1 MEGRH
6 RHPAVTDA
14 VRQSFIASYEKQ
26 YRSAT
31 KFADRFQSI
40 PRPGGIEIMAL
51 DTTLPDTPLCRNLEM
66 SKDGKWLSALFNWRK
81 FWLPL
86 NEVTKEEVLCLLLSS
101 IVLAAKR
108 LCIDISVGGHFYM
121 VKFDGGIDLDT
132 TVVETMKRADFLLG
146 AFAFGREAR
155 SGTLFEPKE
164 GQLPGYKNPILETAR
179 LLRDDAEYAAAR
191 CQYSELWLQ
200 PILVAD
206 SPITMPSA
214 KWWDWWPELV
224 FPKPILRLSWRL
236 VLADLFGKRAYYDV
250 PEAAEQVSAEAMV
263 LLRPYQALMKSFQ
276 QHGSAWIAS
285 EPDLTKIEWYAK
297 IFHVFSLARASSNRK
312 SDVPP
317 GLSRDKLPAMASSRM
332 IYERADLVAPPP
344 ESNEVDY
351 LSQAL
356 EAAFTDAIENASDRL
371 ARAAHYQQLEP
382 KSNKLENTP
391 EEQIARDGMRD
402 CFAFILE
409 SIRMTSTTWVLHK
422 DEDMY
427 PTWWKPLHGLFGE
440 TLKNVDQV
448 LAELHHASMEGAQA
462 RIAASLFVQVLL
474 VELAQEMLA
483 NFEQLQDLDGIL
495 RVCHFM
501 GGLYERMKDDDSIRD
516 GAADGDVGAGRTR
529 WSSIEQVSYH
539 VNDRLF
545 VKTNKTD
552 PFNVLEMYLCG
563 NNNEDETSIPPAKE
577 RRGKSII
584 MDHPLSGFTYGD
596 SASNPAL
603 SPPIPDSKLAQAEL
617 IMDTYFIDGDIA
629 ASLACAL
636 VLVEDEEIAR
646 LSTHSDRARL
656 WAKASMIA
664 ECAVAQRDLLS
675 ARMLVE
681 GVEKALSTKTYKMG
695 SMMDN
700 KRAMLT
706 YLNEACTLLTTHSH
720 LFPRASTIL
729 LGRTLD
735 TIAKVHQTWLDNN
748 TASKWTAAAEACRE
762 TAKSKDD
769 ALGAT
774 SYACQWLLDAACSKK
789 SDALKC
795 TKGWHA
801 MVATLL

>member
-1 MEGRH
+1 MATIRILFTDIMGGRH

-31 KFADRFQSI
+31 KFADHFQSI

-51 DTTLPDTPLCRNLEM
+51 DTTLPDTPLCRNLEV
-66 SKDGKWLSALFNWRK
+66 SKDGKWLSALFNWKK

-86 NEVTKEEVLCLLLSS
+86 NEVTKEEVPCLMLSS

-132 TVVETMKRADFLLG
+132 AVVETMKRADFLLG

-164 GQLPGYKNPILETAR
+164 GQLQGYKNPILETAR

-214 KWWDWWPELV
+214 KWWDWWPEPV
-224 FPKPILRLSWRL
+224 FPTPILRLSWRL

-250 PEAAEQVSAEAMV
+250 LEAAEQVSAEVMV
-263 LLRPYQALMKSFQ
+263 LQRPYQALMKSFQ
-276 QHGSAWIAS
+276 
-285 EPDLTKIEWYAK
+285 
-297 IFHVFSLARASSNRK
+297 K

-317 GLSRDKLPAMASSRM
+317 GLPRDKLPAMASSRM
-332 IYERADLVAPPP
+332 IYERADLVTPPP

-356 EAAFTDAIENASDRL
+356 EAAFTDAIEKASDRL
-371 ARAAHYQQLEP
+371 GRAAQYQQLGYCCFRQKKYDDATLHFLDAARTFEQCIQQQ
-382 KSNKLENTP
+382 SP
-391 EEQIARDGMRD
+391 ESKMRT
-402 CFAFILE
+402 CIQ
-409 SIRMTSTTWVLHK
+409 R
-422 DEDMY
+422 
-427 PTWWKPLHGLFGE
+427 WWKPLHGLFGE
-440 TLKNVDQV
+440 TLENVDQV
-448 LAELHHASMEGAQA
+448 LAELHRASMEGAQA

-483 NFEQLQDLDGIL
+483 NFERLQDLDGIL

-501 GGLYERMKDDDSIRD
+501 GGLYERMKNDDSIRD

-539 VNDRLF
+539 VNGRLF
-545 VKTNKTD
+545 AKTNKPD

-563 NNNEDETSIPPAKE
+563 NNNEDETSIPPAQE

-596 SASNPAL
+596 SASKPVL

-636 VLVEDEEIAR
+636 VLVEDEEIAG

-706 YLNEACTLLTTHSH
+706 YLNEASTLLTTHSH

-729 LGRTLD
+729 LGRTHD
-735 TIAKVHQTWLDNN
+735 TIAKVYQTWLDNN